1 MNKHKNAGFIRV
13 SLLTKT
19 DIDNTMVN
27 EMVNRMA
34 EDI

>member
-19 DIDNTMVN
+19 DIDNK
-27 EMVNRMA
+27 MVNRMA